1 MKINISSY
9 FSIERAFSFCES
21 VSRIAISVS
30 LQDRALSVN
39 ISNIVHCL
47 FEYITTAIG
56 GRNDEKFENPTTAF
70 TRNLKKCIKLMIAI
84 VQKLHK

>member
-9 FSIERAFSFCES
+9 FSIAFSFCES

-70 TRNLKKCIKLMIAI
+70 TRNLKKCIKINDCDCT
-84 VQKLHK
+84 KTS